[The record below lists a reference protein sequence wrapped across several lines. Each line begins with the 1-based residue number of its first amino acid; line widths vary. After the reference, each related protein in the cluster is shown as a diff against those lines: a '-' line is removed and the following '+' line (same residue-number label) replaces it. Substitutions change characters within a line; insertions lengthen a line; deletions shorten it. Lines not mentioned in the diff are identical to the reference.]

1 MVPAYTSGGITYRA
15 EDGALQVS
23 EHGRYHVYSRVE
35 FIIKDCSPFSHTMFV
50 RRDGEPLPKNLMK
63 GHREGLCS
71 LRPGHSWTTESY
83 LGSALQLQKHDR
95 VYVNVS
101 HPRQLTHQH
110 YSNFFGI
117 YKI

>member
-1 MVPAYTSGGITYRA
+1 MVPAFTSDGITYSA

-35 FIIKDCSPFSHTMFV
+35 FIINDCSPFDHTMFM
-50 RRDGEPLPKNLMK
+50 RRDGEPLPEVLMK

-83 LGSALQLQKHDR
+83 LGSAVQLQKHDR

-101 HPRQLTHQH
+101 HPRQLTHQP
-110 YSNFFGI
+110 YSNFFGL